1 MKKISS
7 HFMMPQIDPDKVS
20 AIIRETAAKV
30 ITPRYKQLQ
39 HGDISSKTSPNDL
52 VTIADRE
59 SEVEME
65 RRLTALYPGSV
76 VVGEEGVSEGRVSTK
91 LIGER
96 DKIVWVVDPVD
107 GTYNFVHG
115 NREFGMLLACV
126 VNGEIRHGW
135 LYDIIGDSMLVA
147 EKGAGAFR
155 DGVRQITA
163 APKGDLTKLTG
174 HAGVKYFPENLRGSI
189 KDFRK
194 QAGHVFTLSCAC
206 HEYLRI
212 VSGESDFGIYSKARP
227 WDHLAG
233 VLAVREAGGI
243 ATQWDGS
250 PYKATDEFGGVLV
263 AGSQDTWNLVHR
275 AVVKKMVE
283 DFKKTP

>member
-1 MKKISS
+1 
-7 HFMMPQIDPDKVS
+7 
-20 AIIRETAAKV
+20 
-30 ITPRYKQLQ
+30 
-39 HGDISSKTSPNDL
+39 
-52 VTIADRE
+52 
-59 SEVEME
+59 
-65 RRLTALYPGSV
+65 
-76 VVGEEGVSEGRVSTK
+76 
-91 LIGER
+91 
-96 DKIVWVVDPVD
+96 
-107 GTYNFVHG
+107 
-115 NREFGMLLACV
+115 
-126 VNGEIRHGW
+126 
-135 LYDIIGDSMLVA
+135 MLVA

-194 QAGHVFTLSCAC
+194 QAGSVFTLSCAC

-212 VSGESDFGIYSKARP
+212 VSGESDFGIYSEARP